1 MLPSILCR
9 ALHSALPPWKCISC
23 KLPLPSLHI
32 FLDHVRGSH
41 KVFLVIPFA
50 DPQVVDHNH
59 RQHCNSLI
67 FVTGDK
73 PTASWASPGPSGGVV
88 QPWIISTVII
98 PNLKSGWLLYCYQ
111 FIQHIHCYPLY
122 NILFCIIDLMCQWLQ
137 ALIFYYH
144 SNFQIS
150 LLQNN
155 DWNMCEY
162 DQHFR
167 NDSNVVRSVLSAPSL
182 SLPMS
187 IVLNQFF
194 QSTLN
199 QYMSWFELSIDDS

>member
-1 MLPSILCR
+1 M
-9 ALHSALPPWKCISC
+9 
-23 KLPLPSLHI
+23 
-32 FLDHVRGSH
+32 
-41 KVFLVIPFA
+41 
-50 DPQVVDHNH
+50 
-59 RQHCNSLI
+59 
-67 FVTGDK
+67 TGDK

-150 LLQNN
+150 FLQINN
-155 DWNMCEY
+155 WNMCEY
-162 DQHFR
+162 DKHFR

>member
-41 KVFLVIPFA
+41 KVFLEIPFA

-88 QPWIISTVII
+88 QPFIHRHNSQPEIGVTFVLLSVHPTHPLLSFVQYT
-98 PNLKSGWLLYCYQ
+98 LLYYWSHVSMTPSTDILLSFQ
-111 FIQHIHCYPLY
+111 LP
-122 NILFCIIDLMCQWLQ
+122 NIII
-137 ALIFYYH
+137 AK
-144 SNFQIS
+144 
-150 LLQNN
+150 
-155 DWNMCEY
+155 
-162 DQHFR
+162 
-167 NDSNVVRSVLSAPSL
+167 
-182 SLPMS
+182 
-187 IVLNQFF
+187 
-194 QSTLN
+194 
-199 QYMSWFELSIDDS
+199 